1 MTNGKVILAMAL
13 IVACSLVASVIVGT
27 FAGGIAGYLVARWE
41 GRNPTPLPKEWG
53 EMPFPE
59 PLPLPPFKF
68 EEPLEGALVIKVEP
82 ESPAEEAGIKVGDTI
97 TAVDGQKI
105 KEDQPLRDLIL
116 EHEPGE
122 EITLTLRRWGDSRE
136 VQMTLGDTTDEKGE
150 TIPYLGIRYRSIKCG
165 GFFQRHWIRTVVTL
179 RFPLVRSCVRVVTR
193 DFEIATL
200 SPYGRNRGVVW
211 YHRGSMNSLCLEV

>member
-13 IVACSLVASVIVGT
+13 IVACSLVASVIVGA

-41 GRNPTPLPKEWG
+41 GRNPTPLPEEWG
-53 EMPFPE
+53 EMPFP
-59 PLPLPPFKF
+59 LPPLRW
-68 EEPLEGALVIKVEP
+68 EEPVEGALVIEVEP

-105 KEDQPLRDLIL
+105 KEDHPFRDLIL

-136 VQMTLGDTTDEKGE
+136 VQMTLGETTDEEGE
-150 TIPYLGIRYRSIKCG
+150 TIPYLGVHYRSIKG
-165 GFFQRHWIRTVVTL
+165 EFFQPQRFDLSRLPLPRFYPLFGRLL
-179 RFPLVRSCVRVVTR
+179 RRVR
-193 DFEIATL
+193 
-200 SPYGRNRGVVW
+200 
-211 YHRGSMNSLCLEV
+211 LCLPGL